1 MEDFIKS
8 SINFININI
17 KKMNK
22 DTKLSN
28 YSRTTLL
35 YGKIGI
41 ILVLI
46 GNTGMAFTIKGNF
59 IISFLILLIGALPGI
74 IFSVR
79 TLLENKRRFEDFNKR
94 VGEINNE
101 KRSDE
106 G

>member
-59 IISFLILLIGALPGI
+59 IISFLILLIGALLGI

>member
-59 IISFLILLIGALPGI
+59 IISFLILLIGSLLGI

-94 VGEINNE
+94 IGEINNE

>member
-1 MEDFIKS
+1 
-8 SINFININI
+8 
-17 KKMNK
+17 MNK
-22 DTKLSN
+22 DTKLN
-28 YSRTTLL
+28 DYSRRTLL

-59 IISFLILLIGALPGI
+59 IISFLILLIGALLGM

-79 TLLENKRRFEDFNKR
+79 TLLENKRRFEDSNKR
-94 VGEINNE
+94 IGEINNE